1 MKTKKNQTVELEDKR
16 ITFLLIGLLLSFG
29 IVLESFEWRYGSL
42 NIKPI
47 SGVESESLYEPIME
61 VRIERPQPKQRA
73 ISIPKPKLR
82 KDWVVV
88 KKDDENDIIK
98 KIPDAKTID
107 DAKGEP
113 LFNLDD
119 DDFIDL
125 GEDEGDD
132 FDEFGSVS
140 TLEFYAVEEKPSFIG
155 GEKALMKYLATN
167 IQYPEIAKRKGID
180 GTVYVKFIIN
190 TDGSIGDVKVVKGKE
205 KHLDAE
211 AKRVIE
217 SMPKWIPGKQR
228 NRPVRVQY
236 TIPIRYTLRN

>member
-1 MKTKKNQTVELEDKR
+1 MKTKKNKNVALEDKR

-73 ISIPKPKLR
+73 ISAPKPKLR

-88 KKDDENDIIK
+88 KKDDKVEVLKPKPVIEK
-98 KIPDAKTID
+98 KVDSD
-107 DAKGEP
+107 NHS
-113 LFNLDD
+113 LFDLNN
-119 DDFIDL
+119 DDFPDIT
-125 GEDEGDD
+125 DEGDD
-132 FDEFGSVS
+132 IDELGSVS
-140 TLEFYAVEEKPSFIG
+140 TLEFYAVEEKPTFIG
-155 GEKALMKYLATN
+155 GEKALMKYLASN
-167 IQYPEIAKRKGID
+167 IQYPEIAKKRGID

-217 SMPKWIPGKQR
+217 FMPKWIPGKQR